1 MFEKKKIKQ
10 ELVSIDISLKN
21 NENWNDYT
29 QTNNLLKKKN
39 LLESFLDS
47 LNKNCNNFNDT
58 LELKKI
64 SNEEDNEEFFADL
77 KEELF
82 RIKTALNKLYMETLM
97 SGSADSKNVILEI
110 NSGAGGVESQDW
122 VAMLFRM
129 YSRWSEA
136 SGFKCEIIDQNIGE
150 EAGFKSVS
158 LKIKGEN
165 CYGWLKLEN
174 GVHRLVRISPFDS
187 QSRRHTSFASV
198 YCYPEVDNTI
208 KIDINEKD
216 LKIDTFRASG
226 AGGQHVNKTDS
237 AVRITHLEK
246 KIVVQCQSSRS
257 QHRNKA
263 IAMELLKSKLYEI
276 QINKDEEEGKKNR
289 SERGNISWGN
299 QIRSYIMQPYT
310 MVKDHR
316 TKFEVSDVNGVLDGK
331 LNLILENQ
339 LLKLQ

>member
-77 KEELF
+77 KEELY

-97 SGSADSKNVILEI
+97 SWSADSKNVNLEI

-136 SGFKCEIIDQNIGE
+136 SGFKCEIIDQNICE

-174 GVHRLVRISPFDS
+174 GTSKAYFDAIIAVIESP
-187 QSRRHTSFASV
+187 
-198 YCYPEVDNTI
+198 
-208 KIDINEKD
+208 
-216 LKIDTFRASG
+216 
-226 AGGQHVNKTDS
+226 
-237 AVRITHLEK
+237 
-246 KIVVQCQSSRS
+246 
-257 QHRNKA
+257 
-263 IAMELLKSKLYEI
+263 
-276 QINKDEEEGKKNR
+276 
-289 SERGNISWGN
+289 
-299 QIRSYIMQPYT
+299 
-310 MVKDHR
+310 
-316 TKFEVSDVNGVLDGK
+316 
-331 LNLILENQ
+331 LIFN
-339 LLKLQ
+339 